1 MTYWGGVISLF
12 AAFSVST
19 AMAQTD
25 STSIALQNKLD
36 SLQNTV
42 ATLQQKED
50 NRSKNEYDQAVWKR
64 HKYFG
69 IGFSSQKMTDAEDA
83 ANMEYKSKVGFAL
96 DWGKTF
102 YLHKKPI
109 ANLLKVGIDWSY
121 INLSF
126 AKYKSGKGI
135 NINTP
140 SSGDLDNYDDDYDY
154 DDYKVGM
161 DLGVYSL
168 AAGMSFGPS
177 VTFAPFYNTGKGLQH
192 ILAQTYFHV
201 TPSYTGI
208 ISSEDGEDDED
219 GGTEMKSGYTT
230 YFNWGLSVSYKMIS
244 VGYEYRWGK
253 SKFNRFSLDMDEGDE
268 SEPTTSDEENVKQKI
283 KFGTSSFYIR
293 LKF

>member
-1 MTYWGGVISLF
+1 MKKIDILKRVVLSLF
-12 AAFSVST
+12 TAFCVST

-25 STSIALQNKLD
+25 SASIALQNELD

-50 NRSKNEYDQAVWKR
+50 DRSKNEYNDAVWKR
-64 HKYFG
+64 NKYFG
-69 IGFSSQKMTDAEDA
+69 IGFSTQKMTDAEDVD
-83 ANMEYKSKVGFAL
+83 NMEHKSEVGFAL

-109 ANLLKVGIDWSY
+109 ANLMKVGIDWSF

-126 AKYKSGKGI
+126 AKYKSGTGS
-135 NINTP
+135 NG
-140 SSGDLDNYDDDYDY
+140 SSISDDDDDYDT
-154 DDYKVGM
+154 DD

-168 AAGMSFGPS
+168 AAGMSVGPS

-208 ISSEDGEDDED
+208 ILSEKGK
-219 GGTEMKSGYTT
+219 TEIKSGYTT
-230 YFNWGLSVSYKMIS
+230 YFNWGLNVSYKMIS

-253 SKFNRFSLDMDEGDE
+253 SKINDFTLYMDEDNGSE
-268 SEPTTSDEENVKQKI
+268 SLVQNNDDKHKI

-293 LKF
+293 LRF